1 MSGAAVETTAGAMTG
16 SNPRATPG
24 ALQNAGTPG
33 AVAGRAAARWRVA
46 TRVTPTAAGFRCL
59 AAPCLAIVVCMRFR
73 TERERRRKV
82 MTKLR
87 TLVMLAVASAAVLV
101 TTATVRAAATPED
114 TVRQYLKAMQD
125 QKYEEAYKQI
135 SKAMTGGKDSE
146 AWAKEQK
153 YMMQSAEVKI
163 FKFDVYAAKVAGST
177 AKVPNILSSQDKF
190 LNQLGA
196 DEYELYTVIKENG
209 DWKIDQQEQVDKSE
223 QPKWF
228 TKKAG

>member
-1 MSGAAVETTAGAMTG
+1 
-16 SNPRATPG
+16 
-24 ALQNAGTPG
+24 
-33 AVAGRAAARWRVA
+33 
-46 TRVTPTAAGFRCL
+46 
-59 AAPCLAIVVCMRFR
+59 
-73 TERERRRKV
+73 

-87 TLVMLAVASAAVLV
+87 TLVVLALASAAVIV
-101 TTATVRAAATPED
+101 ITATVRAAGTPED
-114 TVRQYLKAMQD
+114 TVRQYLKAMQN
-125 QKYEEAYKQI
+125 QKYDEAYKEV
-135 SKAMTGGKDSE
+135 SKAMAGGKDSE

-163 FKFDVYAAKVAGST
+163 FKFDVYPAKIDGST

-209 DWKIDQQEQVDKSE
+209 DWRIDQQEQVDKSE